1 MSRLIRL
8 FLLFVFS
15 FVALSVSAQK
25 DSIPADLPKADN
37 GEAPAMPISIEVGKS
52 WYKGDSIPAVIFP
65 AIYKYPPLD
74 FANEKERQNYSRLV
88 QNVKLL
94 LPLAKMARAT
104 IVETYDYIQT
114 LPTKKERQAHIDA
127 VEAGLKKEYTPMLN
141 RLSRSQGRLLV
152 KLIDRETNQTGYQ
165 IAKAFVGAFKANLYQ
180 GISFFFG
187 LNLNKTT
194 IRRATTATR
203 NVWYAWWR
211 ADNSN
216 PPFARSQGDGK
227 TRRHTAQPRR
237 LANGSPRTLPSFD
250 RTARNLSLKQAI
262 FSPART
268 QKQLSTSIRHVLSCL
283 SLLGGFRFR
292 AWAIISSLA
301 KHSTYHIIHKI
312 HLFADS

>member
-1 MSRLIRL
+1 MRTLTLTPTAKGLREAKNEAVISQCTGNEETHERLLRFIVAARDGMWREVCNFAAKIPNFSVMSRLIRL
-8 FLLFVFS
+8 FLLFVFTS
-15 FVALSVSAQK
+15 VALSVSAQK

-187 LNLNKTT
+187 LNLNKH
-194 IRRATTATR
+194 
-203 NVWYAWWR
+203 Y
-211 ADNSN
+211 D
-216 PPFARSQGDGK
+216 PEGD
-227 TRRHTAQPRR
+227 
-237 LANGSPRTLPSFD
+237 D
-250 RTARNLSLKQAI
+250 RYTERVVRMVESG
-262 FSPART
+262 
-268 QKQLSTSIRHVLSCL
+268 QL
-283 SLLGGFRFR
+283 
-292 AWAIISSLA
+292 
-301 KHSTYHIIHKI
+301 
-312 HLFADS
+312 

>member
-1 MSRLIRL
+1 
-8 FLLFVFS
+8 
-15 FVALSVSAQK
+15 
-25 DSIPADLPKADN
+25 
-37 GEAPAMPISIEVGKS
+37 MPISIEVGKS

-187 LNLNKTT
+187 LNLRRPLHGTCGAHGGERTT
-194 IRRATTATR
+194 LIRQFAHSQRPKSATTHGRHRAT
-203 NVWYAWWR
+203 
-211 ADNSN
+211 S
-216 PPFARSQGDGK
+216 P
-227 TRRHTAQPRR
+227 
-237 LANGSPRTLPSFD
+237 NGPPRTLQSFD
-250 RTARNLSLKQAI
+250 RSGRNLSQTGA
-262 FSPART
+262 S
-268 QKQLSTSIRHVLSCL
+268 LSRPN
-283 SLLGGFRFR
+283 
-292 AWAIISSLA
+292 
-301 KHSTYHIIHKI
+301 
-312 HLFADS
+312 

>member
-15 FVALSVSAQK
+15 FVALSASAQK

-104 IVETYDYIQT
+104 IIETYDYIQT

-127 VEAGLKKEYTPMLN
+127 VEAG
-141 RLSRSQGRLLV
+141 
-152 KLIDRETNQTGYQ
+152 
-165 IAKAFVGAFKANLYQ
+165 
-180 GISFFFG
+180 
-187 LNLNKTT
+187 
-194 IRRATTATR
+194 
-203 NVWYAWWR
+203 
-211 ADNSN
+211 
-216 PPFARSQGDGK
+216 
-227 TRRHTAQPRR
+227 
-237 LANGSPRTLPSFD
+237 
-250 RTARNLSLKQAI
+250 
-262 FSPART
+262 
-268 QKQLSTSIRHVLSCL
+268 
-283 SLLGGFRFR
+283 
-292 AWAIISSLA
+292 
-301 KHSTYHIIHKI
+301 
-312 HLFADS
+312 

>member
-8 FLLFVFS
+8 FLLFVFTC
-15 FVALSVSAQK
+15 VALSVSAQK
-25 DSIPADLPKADN
+25 DSIPTDLPKADN

-187 LNLNKTT
+187 LNLNKH
-194 IRRATTATR
+194 
-203 NVWYAWWR
+203 Y
-211 ADNSN
+211 D
-216 PPFARSQGDGK
+216 PEGD
-227 TRRHTAQPRR
+227 
-237 LANGSPRTLPSFD
+237 D
-250 RTARNLSLKQAI
+250 RYTERVVRMVESG
-262 FSPART
+262 
-268 QKQLSTSIRHVLSCL
+268 QL
-283 SLLGGFRFR
+283 
-292 AWAIISSLA
+292 
-301 KHSTYHIIHKI
+301 
-312 HLFADS
+312 